1 MRITESQLRRIIRQ
15 EVQALREARRPTP
28 AQIRNMS
35 AREYQKYRAEE
46 DKRLLAIQRK
56 AAGGTAAELS
66 KRARAAAAAEPA
78 RAPRSGTAPTV
89 TGGRPK
95 VRAAAQEALEMYYA
109 DYEPEQ
115 IIETMVEMTAKYE
128 PGYRPSGELGD
139 FNDRMKIIGDQASEA
154 VALIARVDP
163 EAAEVLEAALGEFDG
178 F

>member
-1 MRITESQLRRIIRQ
+1 
-15 EVQALREARRPTP
+15 
-28 AQIRNMS
+28 
-35 AREYQKYRAEE
+35 
-46 DKRLLAIQRK
+46 
-56 AAGGTAAELS
+56 
-66 KRARAAAAAEPA
+66 
-78 RAPRSGTAPTV
+78 
-89 TGGRPK
+89 
-95 VRAAAQEALEMYYA
+95 MYYA

-115 IIETMVEMTAKYE
+115 IVETMVEMTAKYE